1 METKKYKVITNE
13 TSLNLR
19 LQANTDSEILAS
31 IPKGAIVSQNLV
43 MPVYDGWV
51 AVSYEGKNGY
61 VSSQFIEEYKEG
73 DSKVPDKTGAEGAEK
88 SSSDKLLIAG
98 CIVAAVGAIVNI
110 LI

>member
-1 METKKYKVITNE
+1 
-13 TSLNLR
+13 
-19 LQANTDSEILAS
+19 
-31 IPKGAIVSQNLV
+31 
-43 MPVYDGWV
+43 MPEYDGWV
-51 AVSYEGKNGY
+51 AVSYEGENGY
-61 VSSQFIEEYKEG
+61 VSSQFIEEYKE

>member
-43 MPVYDGWV
+43 MPEYDGWV
-51 AVSYEGKNGY
+51 AVSYEGTNGY
-61 VSSQFIEEYKEG
+61 VSSQFIEEYKG